1 MEQTIYL
8 EINSSR
14 RDRNSFPL
22 PGSFEIPV
30 SQTGQKDADKALDPV
45 CISASEYMWKG
56 WSFNARQLATNPSE
70 LVVIVDSVTISGS
83 GTETIGDSSAT
94 TTLIINTSAAGTSG
108 RGALHT
114 ITDYYAGAVA
124 GVGDG
129 TAATTDRRRILSF
142 IYLGD
147 DKGKMVFESP
157 FTSTITPGT
166 TLLYISDP
174 TSRDPLGFRDPYFFL
189 PTGPIRSNAF
199 FNYILFNLTKCQ
211 SRRVKSYDIVTRLI
225 GIDTSRSPT
234 STQKEGPVN
243 TWLPTDI
250 FSLRRVEPEV
260 CIGALFGDPNLPAT
274 FNSFNLTVFDANN
287 ISDPYGLAGSFLEVE
302 MVQETGVLQFQ
313 AGGDGTTV
321 VQLRAASNPADD
333 YYKGAFL
340 RVLSGL
346 AAGQL
351 TRISSYDG
359 TSKLATLDTGFSRPV
374 AAGDTYDLSLP
385 QQSKRINKYVD
396 YRDNAVGGS
405 ITTVEFPINNTNA
418 KIHPFYKSGYYND
431 VFIRISGLTR
441 LIKRYI
447 IVTDSNGIVQSA
459 IAEIDPAGPDF
470 GGPILP
476 GTAFT
481 ITSGVTDG
489 GNDRFIHTLST
500 QPAYILKATY
510 DNLYPF
516 INAQTNAS
524 NAVQDYEVE
533 LINLIL
539 PNQVLDSGFG
549 SLISFY
555 QYVYVEIQNT
565 EGTGNAAANNI
576 LSNNPNAIGTTFRAT
591 IDDVPN
597 PVNSTFIKI
606 DGDGMKQIIKQFNL
620 QKDLKFAVYLST
632 GSDPSEREIFKVLPP
647 EHFSPRPPNPLIQIS
662 AMFSFKNVIT
672 KSTVLAQQSINGN
685 IALY

>member
-1 MEQTIYL
+1 MEETQYL
-8 EINSSR
+8 EITSAR

-22 PGSFEIPV
+22 PGSFEIPL
-30 SQTGQKDADKALDPV
+30 SQTGQKDADKAIDPV
-45 CISASEYMWKG
+45 CISAAEYMWKG
-56 WSFNARQLATNPSE
+56 WSFNTIQSAANPSE
-70 LVVIVDSVTISGS
+70 LVVIVDSVTISSS

-94 TTLIINTSAAGTSG
+94 STLIVNTSAAGTSG

-114 ITDYYAGAVA
+114 ITDYYVGAVA

-129 TAATTDRRRILSF
+129 TTVPTTDRRRILSF
-142 IYLGD
+142 TYLGD

-157 FTSTITPGT
+157 FSGVITPGS

-174 TSRDPLGFRDPYFFL
+174 TSTDPLGFRDPYFFL
-189 PTGPIRSNAF
+189 PTGPTVSNGF
-199 FNYILFNLTKCQ
+199 FNYILFNLTRCQ
-211 SRRVKSYDIVTRLI
+211 SRRVKSYDVVTRLI
-225 GIDTSRSPT
+225 GIDTSRSPI
-234 STQKEGPVN
+234 STQKEGPIN
-243 TWLPTDI
+243 TWLPTDV
-250 FSLRRVEPEV
+250 FSLRRTQPEV
-260 CIGALFGDPNLPAT
+260 CIGALFGDPTLPAT
-274 FNSFNLTVFDANN
+274 FTSFNLNTFDADN
-287 ISDPYGLAGSFLEVE
+287 IANPYSLTGSFLEVE
-302 MVQETGVLQFQ
+302 MVQETGILQFQ
-313 AGGDGTTV
+313 AGGNGTTV
-321 VQLRAASNPADD
+321 VQLRALSNPVDD
-333 YYKGAFL
+333 YYTGAIL

-351 TRISSYDG
+351 TKISSYDG
-359 TSKLATLDTGFSRPV
+359 ATQLATLDTGFSQPV
-374 AAGDTYDLSLP
+374 AAGDTYDLSFP

-405 ITTVEFPINNTNA
+405 VTTVEFPINNTNTQ
-418 KIHPFYKSGYYND
+418 IHPFYISGYYND
-431 VFIRISGLTR
+431 IFIRIAGQTR
-441 LIKRYI
+441 LIKNYL
-447 IVTDSNGIVQSA
+447 VLKNSDGTVQSA
-459 IAEIDPAGPDF
+459 TATIDPAGPPF
-470 GGPILP
+470 GAPIAP
-476 GTAFT
+476 GTPFT

-489 GNDRFIHTLST
+489 GNNRFIHTIST

-516 INAQTNAS
+516 INAQTKTA

-565 EGTGNAAANNI
+565 EGAGNSSSNNI

-591 IDDVPN
+591 IDDVSN
-597 PVNSTFIKI
+597 PINSTFIKI
-606 DGDGMKQIIKQFNL
+606 DGDGMKQIVKINL
-620 QKDLKFAVYLST
+620 QQGLKFAVYLST
-632 GSDPSEREIFKVLPP
+632 GSNPNEREIFKVLRP

-662 AMFSFKNVIT
+662 AMFSFKNVVT
-672 KSTVLAQQSINGN
+672 KSTVLAQHSINGN

>member
-1 MEQTIYL
+1 MEETQYL
-8 EINSSR
+8 EITSSR

-22 PGSFEIPV
+22 PGSFEVPV
-30 SQTGQKDADKALDPV
+30 SQTGQKDLDKAIDPV

-56 WSFNARQLATNPSE
+56 WSFNARQSAANPSE

-83 GTETIGDSSAT
+83 GTETVGDSSAT
-94 TTLIINTSAAGTSG
+94 TTLIVNTSAAGTSG

-142 IYLGD
+142 TYLGD

-189 PTGPIRSNAF
+189 PSGPIRSNAF

-234 STQKEGPVN
+234 SNQTEGPIDNWV
-243 TWLPTDI
+243 PTDV
-250 FSLRRVEPEV
+250 FSLRRAEPEI
-260 CIGALFGDPNLPAT
+260 CITNLFGDPTLPAT
-274 FNSFNLTVFDANN
+274 FNSFNLSIPDANR
-287 ISDPYGLAGSFLEVE
+287 IADPYGLTASFLEVQ

-313 AGGDGTTV
+313 AGGNGTTV
-321 VQLRAASNPADD
+321 VQLRALSNPVDD

-340 RVLSGL
+340 RILTGL
-346 AAGQL
+346 AEGQL
-351 TRISSYDG
+351 TRIKSYDG
-359 TSKLATLDTGFSRPV
+359 GTQLATLDAGFSQPV

-405 ITTVEFPINNTNA
+405 VTTVEFRINNTNA
-418 KIHPFYKSGYYND
+418 TIHPFYNSGYYND
-431 VFIRISGLTR
+431 IFIRIAGQTR
-441 LIKRYI
+441 LIKGYNVIKNSDGTIQRATA
-447 IVTDSNGIVQSA
+447 V
-459 IAEIDPAGPDF
+459 IDPSGPPF
-470 GGPILP
+470 GAPIAP
-476 GTAFT
+476 GTPFT
-481 ITSGVTDG
+481 ITSGVTIG
-489 GNDRFIHTLST
+489 GNDVFIHTLST
-500 QPAYILKATY
+500 QPANILKATY

-516 INAQTNAS
+516 INAQTNTA

-565 EGTGNAAANNI
+565 EGTGNASSNNI

-606 DGDGMKQIIKQFNL
+606 DGDGMKQIIKNFNL
-620 QKDLKFAVYLST
+620 QKGLKFAVYLST
-632 GSDPSEREIFKVLPP
+632 GSNPSEREIFKVLSP
-647 EHFSPRPPNPLIQIS
+647 EHFSPKPPNPLIQIS
-662 AMFSFKNVIT
+662 AMFSFKHVIT
-672 KSTVLAQQSINGN
+672 KDTVLAQHSINGN